1 MSRAEQYYLTF
12 KLFIMIWYIVGLV
25 VVFLIG
31 YLIGSNNPLP
41 SVKRKIIQKAQDSLA
56 KIKQS

>member
-1 MSRAEQYYLTF
+1 MSKAEQYYLTF

-41 SVKRKIIQKAQDSLA
+41 SVKKKIIQKAQDSLA

>member
-1 MSRAEQYYLTF
+1 MSKAEQYYLTF